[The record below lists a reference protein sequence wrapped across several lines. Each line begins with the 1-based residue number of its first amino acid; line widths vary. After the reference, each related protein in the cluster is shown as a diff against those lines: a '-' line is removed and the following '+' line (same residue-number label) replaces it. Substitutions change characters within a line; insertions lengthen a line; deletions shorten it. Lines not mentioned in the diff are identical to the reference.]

1 MQADRRLLAG
11 GSPVQKIHY
20 PAGGGVPLHGDALS
34 HHHLLRPVLQGKFS
48 YIQLFLNHQI
58 SLAYLHET
66 VSFPY
71 SGMVLCVIKSL
82 ADNV

>member
-34 HHHLLRPVLQGKFS
+34 DHHLLRFVLQGKFFHLK
-48 YIQLFLNHQI
+48 LFLKYWI

-66 VSFPY
+66 VGFLLL
-71 SGMVLCVIKSL
+71 LCWYRFMCY
-82 ADNV
+82 